1 MSRTPYEL
9 WERNSDVFLKSH
21 VCEVGSDYLF
31 YDLIH
36 TYVVTA
42 FPMHAR
48 IGLQLSKCSTIGA
61 PYMFIKV
68 SSCSKAFARKRPG
81 YLTFL

>member
-1 MSRTPYEL
+1 MSRTPYKL
-9 WERNSDVFLKSH
+9 WELFSDVFLKSR

-42 FPMHAR
+42 FRVHAHV
-48 IGLQLSKCSTIGA
+48 GLQ
-61 PYMFIKV
+61 
-68 SSCSKAFARKRPG
+68 
-81 YLTFL
+81 